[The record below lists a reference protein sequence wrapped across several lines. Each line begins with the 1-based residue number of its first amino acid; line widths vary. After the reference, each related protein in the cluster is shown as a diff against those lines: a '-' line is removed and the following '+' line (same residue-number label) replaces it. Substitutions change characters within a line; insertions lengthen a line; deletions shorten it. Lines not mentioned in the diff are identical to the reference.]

1 MIDPREL
8 LKDLTAPA
16 PIAMEMATEVRTD
29 GGLAFQIL
37 QAPAWTMPNGVAV
50 VAQWECQ
57 LTRDRLLELRTFLA
71 KPDAGTGLQPEAA
84 IDAALRSIGVGH
96 NLGVFVLEGISVLPR
111 VRFMFAYAPQLRLD
125 DRAVNRRI
133 YRMLLNPAGP
143 VEVQAVAALKYIRT
157 MWKHGVNQTE
167 GRWMMLSQTDP
178 SNPEENPFISAG
190 L

>member
-8 LKDLTAPA
+8 LRGLTAPA
-16 PIAMEMATEVRTD
+16 PVAVEMATEVRTD

-37 QAPAWTMPNGVAV
+37 QAPAWTMPNGAAA

-57 LTRDRLLELRTFLA
+57 LTRDQLLALRTFLA
-71 KPDAGTGLQPEAA
+71 RPDSGTGLQPEAA
-84 IDAALRSIGVGH
+84 IDAALRDIGVGH
-96 NLGVFVLEGISVLPR
+96 NLGVFVVEGISVLPR
-111 VRFMFAYAPQLRLD
+111 VRFMFAYAPRLRLD
-125 DRAVNRRI
+125 DRAINRRI
-133 YRMLLNPAGP
+133 YRMLLNPVGP
-143 VEVQAVAALKYIRT
+143 VQGQAVAALKYIRA
-157 MWKHGVNQTE
+157 MWKSGVKQTE